1 VGQDEI
7 DVVRMAAVV
16 SVVLTPSSGDDVQMI
31 KAGIMEIADVFVIN
45 KADQAGVDRLQQQL
59 EAMLAMAP
67 RGAELPPIVRTVAT
81 ENRGIDEWVAAL
93 RSRPKRAE
101 DAAEHW
107 KERLLELMRQRF
119 VERVMQKALS
129 EEELCAA
136 AREVAGLRRNPYEF
150 VSEILKRVGIE

>member
-1 VGQDEI
+1 
-7 DVVRMAAVV
+7 
-16 SVVLTPSSGDDVQMI
+16 
-31 KAGIMEIADVFVIN
+31 
-45 KADQAGVDRLQQQL
+45 
-59 EAMLAMAP
+59 MLAMAP

-81 ENRGIDEWVAAL
+81 ENRGIDEWVGAL

-107 KERLLELMRQRF
+107 KERLLELMRQRL

-136 AREVAGLRRNPYEF
+136 AREVAARRRNPYEF
-150 VSEILKRVGIE
+150 VSEILKRAGIE